1 MTAKITTVI
10 GDATITEGVWKSE
23 NKSLEEFL
31 NKAKFYDV
39 TGAKP
44 SYDIF
49 AAEEAVK
56 MIPFSVLVDFDE
68 IDYNEDE
75 EGTVY

>member
-10 GDATITEGVWKSE
+10 GDATISEGVWVSE
-23 NKSLEEFL
+23 NKHLEQYL
-31 NKAKFYDV
+31 NKVRPYDV

-44 SYDIF
+44 SYDIW